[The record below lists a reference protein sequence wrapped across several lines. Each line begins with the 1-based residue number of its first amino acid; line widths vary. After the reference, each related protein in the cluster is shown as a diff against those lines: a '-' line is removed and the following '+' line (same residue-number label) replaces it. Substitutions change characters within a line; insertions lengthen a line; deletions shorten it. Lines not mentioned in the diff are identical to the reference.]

1 MGLLLDCKTSNF
13 IVAVPRV
20 SRDKRLEVSS
30 GGRVLALAGV
40 QRGDAGHFSCE
51 TEAAGGGVTVEAAAV
66 TVLAPPSVTIRG
78 AGADTGRVISVKA
91 GAGLV
96 LGCRAEGVPAP
107 AVSWWVHES

>member
-1 MGLLLDCKTSNF
+1 MIVKLQTSSLLCL
-13 IVAVPRV
+13 ARV

-30 GGRVLALAGV
+30 GGRVLAIAGV

>member
-1 MGLLLDCKTSNF
+1 M
-13 IVAVPRV
+13 PRV

-30 GGRVLALAGV
+30 GGRVLAIGGV
-40 QRGDAGHFSCE
+40 QRGDAGQFSCE

-78 AGADTGRVISVKA
+78 AGADTGSVISVKA

-107 AVSWWVHES
+107 AVSWWVHNIYNIYNII